1 MPRRLAI
8 ALAALLVCA
17 GGSLAIAHG
26 GAHDAHDAHRA
37 TPHAPLDRSRE
48 ALPGHTPVTT
58 PHAAAMVGVVLAE
71 RTADVAPPYAGRL
84 RLVNVRLGDHVA
96 EGAVLAALDVATTRY
111 DVPKARAALQSMR
124 IDEQRAAIDL
134 SESKNR
140 LARKQRLYDAS
151 LASDEE
157 VESAR
162 FQEQGARLRV
172 DGLRAERAGRFAEVE
187 RLQQVHAEADV
198 RAPFAGVI
206 AVRYADP
213 GASVSAQTPVVRIVG
228 DGPRFVRFAAPAPA
242 SSSLHLGQHVTV
254 HTASGELRAT
264 IERIAPEVDGT
275 SRTLAMEATLAP
287 TDAATPVGEM
297 VHVTLDEATP

>member
-8 ALAALLVCA
+8 AAAAALACA
-17 GGSLAIAHG
+17 GGGLAVAHAARAL
-26 GAHDAHDAHRA
+26 GAQGA
-37 TPHAPLDRSRE
+37 TRQAPLERSRE
-48 ALPGHTPVTT
+48 EAPRRAPEATAHE
-58 PHAAAMVGVVLAE
+58 AAMVGVVLAE

-84 RLVNVRLGDHVA
+84 RVVNVRLGDHVA

-124 IDEQRAAIDL
+124 IDQQRASIEL
-134 SESKNR
+134 SEAQSR
-140 LARKQRLYDAS
+140 RARKQRLYDAS
-151 LASDEE
+151 LVSEEE

-172 DGLRAERAGRFAEVE
+172 EGLRAERAGRTAEVE

-213 GASVSAQTPVVRIVG
+213 GASVSTQTPILRVVG
-228 DGPRFVRFAAPAPA
+228 DGPRFVRFAAPAA
-242 SSSLHLGQHVTV
+242 TSSCLRLGQHVTV
-254 HTASGELRAT
+254 RTTSGELRAT
-264 IERIAPEVDGT
+264 IERIAPEVDGA

-287 TDAATPVGEM
+287 TDAAPPVGEM
-297 VHVTLDEATP
+297 VHVTMDEATP